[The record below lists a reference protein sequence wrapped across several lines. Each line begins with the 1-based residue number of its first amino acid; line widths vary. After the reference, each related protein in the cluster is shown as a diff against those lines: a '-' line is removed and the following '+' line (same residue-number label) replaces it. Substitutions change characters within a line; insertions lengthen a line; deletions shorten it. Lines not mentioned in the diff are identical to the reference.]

1 MNSSGISAVPGIYV
15 GHAHCDVARTG
26 VTLIL
31 PHEPAVMAVDV
42 RGGGP
47 GTRETDALNP
57 INLVERAHGLALAG
71 GSVFGLAAGDE
82 LALLLSAAGRGLPMG
97 DGLPAVPVVPA
108 AILFDITNGGDKAWG
123 MDPPYRRLTRE
134 AFAATGQPG
143 SDGHGPIGAGFG
155 ARAGSRAGGIGSI
168 SRVLDDGNIVG
179 ALIAANSFGEIY
191 ADAPPGDGPVEMPKL
206 AKHRRFG
213 RDNTIIGA
221 VATNAPLTR
230 AQALRVAM
238 MAQGGLT
245 RAVRPIHTLCLAL
258 ALAPALFSTSS
269 QGAEG
274 VHAVT
279 LGRPPAIPTR
289 ACSRFTLNSRPLT
302 SAQYELESWSSGH
315 PGCVNCRSKI
325 RSSTTSSRI
334 CVIPASLAA
343 FTQRSTS
350 ESTATGLPR
359 LSGMPGSPSD
369 GSPSPTT
376 VSRSPFRM
384 RRVR

>member
-1 MNSSGISAVPGIYV
+1 MNSSGISAVPGICV

-82 LALLLSAAGRGLPMG
+82 LALLLSATGRGLPMG

-134 AFAATGQPG
+134 AFAAAGQLG

-155 ARAGSRAGGIGSI
+155 ARAGSRAGGIGSV
-168 SRVLDDGNIVG
+168 SRVLDDGHIVG

-245 RAVRPIHTLCLAL
+245 RAVRPIHTPFDGDCLFAL
-258 ALAPALFSTSS
+258 
-269 QGAEG
+269 
-274 VHAVT
+274 
-279 LGRPPAIPTR
+279 
-289 ACSRFTLNSRPLT
+289 
-302 SAQYELESWSSGH
+302 
-315 PGCVNCRSKI
+315 
-325 RSSTTSSRI
+325 
-334 CVIPASLAA
+334 
-343 FTQRSTS
+343 
-350 ESTATGLPR
+350 STAPPGLTPVDDVQ
-359 LSGMPGSPSD
+359 LIEIG
-369 GSPSPTT
+369 T
-376 VSRSPFRM
+376 VAADLVAAA
-384 RRVR
+384 VRQAVGLY